1 MKNYLVAAS
10 AIGIAA
16 SAFATVSSTL
26 VADTYIVK
34 EGSGASAKFYSV
46 LDIYAKGT
54 NAGDLIGGS
63 VLGAG
68 THGVVFATSQ
78 ATGVTRDASGKVTAG
93 AVTGDI
99 FVQGDGSGWL
109 PTNNSGSAWDSFIAV
124 GNRGQ
129 GYAAKV
135 TNRASTLKDQGLA
148 ANMTAGSG
156 FSQMSVAGSSFIDS
170 GTTGGW
176 YSAFGGNGYGTA
188 TTSENPWA
196 RLNLYNPETLS
207 WYPDLVR
214 TGMTLSKGL
223 LQSGA
228 ATASAASVSGSGIGS
243 SLDYCSM
250 IGRFVIDVTGKSAT
264 EVITM
269 NAQFNIVGKNGN
281 ANNTDLGTTF
291 TGATTPAYKVSNFFA
306 FAMPSLPSAPTN
318 LTASDGS
325 LTSSITLAWTG
336 STGFPSGYKIYRS
349 QGSGSATLIG
359 TSAATA
365 FTDSTAS
372 PGVLYSYAVA
382 STNLVGDSSQSTSDT
397 GWRKLSPP
405 QGVAAADGAFG
416 NKVQVTWSAVD
427 GATSYKVLRALG
439 AGTAVQIGTAM
450 SMSYGDLTAVSGVTY
465 MYSVVASC
473 ALGDS
478 DLSAADS
485 GYRLNDC
492 NTNGIDDALE
502 LDPPTSVTT
511 GNMGTL
517 VGATTRTVTK
527 SVSALSTSSVTV
539 AVDALGDLDST
550 SEYLIVRL
558 SNPPSNVSGIVR
570 NLFVSDG
577 LACPATPQRAT
588 FTLTKEEFNG
598 LLGNAPGSLKID
610 VTPTAGVGGT
620 DSTCQATSS
629 VAVSIDYVS
638 HNAAIDCNGNGVIDS
653 CDIASGA
660 ATDCNSNGIPDSCDI
675 ASGVETDLNGNGKPD
690 RCDYLVGSPAW
701 PTVAGA
707 VSAAPAG
714 STVLVLPGT
723 YDGPVDLGSKG
734 LTLRSTGGKGNTTIR
749 AVAGGTAIRV
759 AGGGRVEGFFI
770 QGGAGDTQTGTRRGG
785 AMVITGGDV
794 TVRDCDLRAG
804 DTGSAGEGG
813 LVFIRNAQPTFD
825 TCRLEFGFAGSGGGV
840 YAIASDAA
848 QYAPVFTN
856 CIVRSNNAGIGG
868 GMLLR
873 GSGMRPV
880 LQGVLFELNQATGA
894 GGALAMLDGARPTLN
909 GCKAC
914 GNTAV
919 VVSGA
924 YDVAGAL
931 SYLTDDCNGD
941 GVCDADQIAA
951 GQLTDLDADGIPD
964 VCQDCDHDGYSDRYA
979 IARAMVPDCDG
990 NLVPDSCDLA
1000 AGAPDCNGNGVPDA
1014 CDARSTVL
1022 DCNRD
1027 GVLDSCQA
1035 LADCNANGRPDVCEI
1050 AAGLLPDCNSNGV
1063 PDGCEVAS
1071 GTASDCNANGIPDAC
1086 DISAGREE
1094 DQDGGGVPDACQYAV
1109 GDLDLDGATN
1119 TGDLAFILLLFD
1131 SPGPIGDLD
1140 GDGMV
1145 STADVSLMLLYFE

>member
-1 MKNYLVAAS
+1 MHMRWMNGVGRAAVVVAGAM
-10 AIGIAA
+10 AVLGDVREAQG
-16 SAFATVSSTL
+16 TVSSTL
-26 VADTYIVK
+26 VADTYNVVD
-34 EGSGASAKFYSV
+34 GARTYAV
-46 LDIYAKGT
+46 LDVYVVGNHVAD
-54 NAGDLIGGS
+54 AIGGS
-63 VLGAG
+63 VLGVG
-68 THGVVFATSQ
+68 THSVIFATSA
-78 ATGVTRDASGKVTAG
+78 ATGTGLVRDSAGKLTAG
-93 AVTGDI
+93 TITNDI
-99 FVQGDGSGWL
+99 FVQSSGSSWL
-109 PTNNSGSAWDSFIAV
+109 PTNEDGKGWDSFIAV
-124 GNRGQ
+124 GNRSQAG
-129 GYAAKV
+129 AASV
-135 TNRASTLKDQGLA
+135 TNRAGTVKNQGLA
-148 ANMTAGSG
+148 ANMTAASG
-156 FSQMSVAGSSFIDS
+156 FTQMNVPNSNFINN

-176 YSAFGGNGYGTA
+176 YSALGGNPYITGGA
-188 TTSENPWA
+188 AENPYA
-196 RLNLYNPETLS
+196 RVSLYNAY
-207 WYPDLVR
+207 WNGAYPSLNR
-214 TGMTLSKGL
+214 TGMLVTKGKK
-223 LQSGA
+223 QSGRA
-228 ATASAASVSGSGIGS
+228 AAGVAAVWTGDVGASLEFCWMV
-243 SLDYCSM
+243 
-250 IGRFVIDVTGKSAT
+250 GRFAIDVTGMSSASIPNMQ
-264 EVITM
+264 V
-269 NAQFNIVGKNGN
+269 QFSVVGKNG
-281 ANNTDLGTTF
+281 ANITGNENGTTF
-291 TGATTPAYKVSNFFA
+291 TGATTAAYKVSQFFS
-306 FAMPSLPSAPTN
+306 FSA
-318 LTASDGS
+318 
-325 LTSSITLAWTG
+325 
-336 STGFPSGYKIYRS
+336 
-349 QGSGSATLIG
+349 
-359 TSAATA
+359 
-365 FTDSTAS
+365 
-372 PGVLYSYAVA
+372 
-382 STNLVGDSSQSTSDT
+382 
-397 GWRKLSPP
+397 
-405 QGVAAADGAFG
+405 
-416 NKVQVTWSAVD
+416 
-427 GATSYKVLRALG
+427 
-439 AGTAVQIGTAM
+439 
-450 SMSYGDLTAVSGVTY
+450 
-465 MYSVVASC
+465 
-473 ALGDS
+473 
-478 DLSAADS
+478 
-485 GYRLNDC
+485 NDC
-492 NTNGIDDALE
+492 NNNGIDDG
-502 LDPPTSVTT
+502 LDLNPPTTVTT

-517 VGATTRTVTK
+517 AGATTRTVTK
-527 SVSALSTSSVTV
+527 SVSALSTGTVTV
-539 AVDALGDLDST
+539 SVDALGDLDST

-558 SNPPSNVSGIVR
+558 SNPPTNTSGIVR
-570 NLFVSDG
+570 NMFLNDG
-577 LACPATPQRAT
+577 LACPTTPQRAT

-610 VTPTAGVGGT
+610 VTPTAGVGGA
-620 DSTCQATSS
+620 DSTCQASSS
-629 VAVSIDYVS
+629 VAVSIEYVAYNS
-638 HNAAIDCNGNGVIDS
+638 TIDCNSNGVIDS
-653 CDIASGA
+653 CEIASGA

-675 ASGVETDLNGNGKPD
+675 ASGLETDLNGNGKAD
-690 RCDYLVGSPAW
+690 RCEYLVGSPAW

-714 STVLVLPGT
+714 GTVLVLPGT

-749 AVAGGTAIRV
+749 AAAGATAIRV

-794 TVRDCDLRAG
+794 TVKDCDLRAG

-848 QYAPVFTN
+848 QFAPVFTN

-880 LQGVLFELNQATGA
+880 LQGVLFELNQASGA

-951 GQLTDLDADGIPD
+951 GQLTDLDVDGIPD
-964 VCQDCDHDGYSDRYA
+964 TCQDCDGDGYSDRYA
-979 IARAMVPDCDG
+979 IAQGMVPDCDG
-990 NLVPDSCDLA
+990 NLLPDACDLA

-1014 CDARSTVL
+1014 CDARSTAL

-1027 GVLDSCQA
+1027 GVVDSCQA
-1035 LADCNANGRPDVCEI
+1035 LPDCNANGVPDVCDI
-1050 AAGLLPDCNSNGV
+1050 AGGLLPDCNSNGV

-1071 GTASDCNANGIPDAC
+1071 GAASDCNANGIPDAC
-1086 DISAGREE
+1086 DIAAGREE

>member
-26 VADTYIVK
+26 VADNYLVTGGGK
-34 EGSGASAKFYSV
+34 TYSV
-46 LDIYAKGT
+46 LDIYVKG
-54 NAGDLIGGS
+54 NNVGDLMGGS

-129 GYAAKV
+129 GNAAKV
-135 TNRASTLKDQGLA
+135 TNRAGVLKDQGQA
-148 ANMTAGSG
+148 ANMTAASG

-170 GTTGGW
+170 GTTSGW
-176 YSAFGGNGYGTA
+176 FSAFGGNGHSAGGA
-188 TTSENPWA
+188 SENPFA
-196 RLNLYNPETLS
+196 RLDLYQNAAFT
-207 WYPDLVR
+207 DLPK
-214 TGMTLSKGL
+214 TGLTTSKGA
-223 LQSGA
+223 LQNGATTAGAAAIGSGA
-228 ATASAASVSGSGIGS
+228 AGAT
-243 SLDYCSM
+243 LDFHWM
-250 IGRFVIDVTGKSAT
+250 LGRFAIDVTGKSPS
-264 EVITM
+264 EVVTM
-269 NAQFNIVGKNGN
+269 NVQFNMVGKNGT
-281 ANNTDLGTTF
+281 APEAGTTF
-291 TGATTPAYKVSNFFA
+291 SGAITASYKVSQFFVFGGPVVGPPA
-306 FAMPSLPSAPTN
+306 SPTGVTATDGTSTSGVSVSW
-318 LTASDGS
+318 TASAGATSYKVFRDGV
-325 LTSSITLAWTG
+325 G
-336 STGFPSGYKIYRS
+336 G
-349 QGSGSATLIG
+349 ATQIG
-359 TSAATA
+359 TVTATS
-365 FTDSTAS
+365 FTDTAAA
-372 PGVLYSYAVA
+372 PGVAYQYTVVA
-382 STNLVGDSSQSTSDT
+382 SGAFGDSSASAADG

-405 QGVAAADGAFG
+405 QGVAATDGSFG
-416 NKVQVTWSAVD
+416 NKVQVTWSAAD

-439 AGTAVQIGTAM
+439 AGAAVQIGTAT
-450 SMSYGDLTAVSGVTY
+450 STAYGDLTTVSGVTY
-465 MYSVVASC
+465 MYSVVSSC
-473 ALGDS
+473 SLGDS
-478 DLSAADS
+478 DPSAADS

-492 NTNGIDDALE
+492 NNNGIDDGLD
-502 LDPPTSVTT
+502 LDPPTTVTT

-517 VGATTRTVTK
+517 VGATTRTSTK
-527 SVSALSTSSVTV
+527 SVSALSTSTVTV
-539 AVDALGDLDST
+539 SVNAIGDLDST

-570 NLFVSDG
+570 NLFLSDG

-638 HNAAIDCNGNGVIDS
+638 HNAAIDCNDNGVIDS

-675 ASGVETDLNGNGKPD
+675 ASGLETDLNGNGKAD
-690 RCDYLVGSPAW
+690 RCEYLVGSPAW

-723 YDGPVDLGSKG
+723 YDGPVDLGLKG

-794 TVRDCDLRAG
+794 TVKDCDLRAG

-941 GVCDADQIAA
+941 GACDADQIAA

-964 VCQDCDHDGYSDRYA
+964 TCQDCDGDGYSDRYA
-979 IARAMVPDCDG
+979 IAQGMVPDCDG
-990 NLVPDSCDLA
+990 NLVPDACDLA
-1000 AGAPDCNGNGVPDA
+1000 AGAPDCNGNGVPDT

-1027 GVLDSCQA
+1027 GVVDSCQA

-1071 GTASDCNANGIPDAC
+1071 GSAPDCNANGIPDAC

-1131 SPGPIGDLD
+1131 SPGPIGDMD
-1140 GDGMV
+1140 GDGIV
-1145 STADVSLMLLYFE
+1145 STADVALVLLYFE